1 MGSEEPW
8 SLSPGFDTLLLP
20 HQYQGFR
27 VQLDS
32 VKKLNDL
39 EKQLAFSPHLQA
51 QNVLPTPCYHQALPL
66 DLQPICTSTEAATTF
81 QALSEC
87 RHLCEASCL
96 LFSSSSHLSLDPG
109 SSASHYFS

>member
-8 SLSPGFDTLLLP
+8 SPGPGFDTLLPP

-32 VKKLNDL
+32 VKKLRDL
-39 EKQLAFSPHLQA
+39 ERQGASSPQLQA
-51 QNVLPTPCYHQALPL
+51 QNVLPTSCYHQALPS
-66 DLQPICTSTEAATTF
+66 DLQPICTSREAATIF

-87 RHLCEASCL
+87 RHL
-96 LFSSSSHLSLDPG
+96 
-109 SSASHYFS
+109 